1 MPPALST
8 NLSFLTPC
16 RPQTSPEPA
25 GAAAAAASPSEGA
38 ASAAAG
44 ASSSDVTS
52 ERCLPGVVMAAGG
65 TFGTL
70 CRLAELRD
78 AAITAGARAIL
89 HLVPTEP
96 AVSDALET
104 LCAPPDRP
112 PAGAEPAET
121 VRQMLGGGQNPA
133 TGLRLVYNLE
143 VGTAGRDGTGGG
155 VLEKPGISEVVG
167 WSRKLSVIDLCTLG
181 LWSMLY
187 RGLWSAVVFYGWEQQ
202 QRKISGIPWGL
213 ESVQESAQENT
224 C

>member
-1 MPPALST
+1 MALTHPPPL
-8 NLSFLTPC
+8 PP
-16 RPQTSPEPA
+16 PQTSPEPA
-25 GAAAAAASPSEGA
+25 GAAAAAAVVSEGGAGA
-38 ASAAAG
+38 ASAAAAG

-65 TFGTL
+65 TFSTL

-104 LCAPPDRP
+104 LCAPPGRP
-112 PAGAEPAET
+112 AAGGVKPEEM

-143 VGTAGRDGTGGG
+143 VGLDEAVGCDGHCNECWR
-155 VLEKPGISEVVG
+155 V
-167 WSRKLSVIDLCTLG
+167 
-181 LWSMLY
+181 
-187 RGLWSAVVFYGWEQQ
+187 
-202 QRKISGIPWGL
+202 
-213 ESVQESAQENT
+213 
-224 C
+224 